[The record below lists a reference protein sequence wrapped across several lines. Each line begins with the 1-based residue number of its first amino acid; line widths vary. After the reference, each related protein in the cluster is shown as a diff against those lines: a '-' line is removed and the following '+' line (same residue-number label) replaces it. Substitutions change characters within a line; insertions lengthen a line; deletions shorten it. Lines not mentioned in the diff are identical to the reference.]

1 MKKIKLLAALMAV
14 VMTVAVVT
22 VCAQPVTASVTD
34 EEAIGF
40 TYSGEDDYEDS
51 TNHCVDW
58 ANYTIRQE
66 SNYCKDDEAFTGNLY
81 GNETFN
87 FTAPE
92 DLEIVSFKFTLYH
105 GEEGVTLDSYS
116 TFTQMECETA
126 EDDIWML
133 KGSFADASP
142 VTVKKGEPLL
152 TADIEIDVGN
162 CSYGELTGV
171 NTVVYFSV
179 DELIVK
185 TTDGYKVIIGDED
198 TTEPTTF
205 YDSTGHCE
213 DWANYNIRQDSNY
226 CKDNEAFTGNTYGSH
241 TLNFTAP
248 EDLDIVSFK
257 FTLYHEEEGVT
268 LSSYT
273 PFTAMDCKTAEDDI
287 WMLKGSFADA
297 SPVTVKK
304 GEPLLTADIEIDVEY
319 CSYGELTGVN
329 TVVYFSVDELTV
341 KTADGYKVII
351 KDMDAT
357 EPEEVTTIPADVT
370 TFPAEPTYP
379 VIATTSPEASTEPG
393 KPVIFGDANND
404 GSVDTLDAVL
414 VQKYTAERIL
424 LTAEQIYAADVNKDG
439 VADTLDA
446 ILIQQFAAGIISVF
460 P

>member
-22 VCAQPVTASVTD
+22 VCAQTVTASVTD

-171 NTVVYFSV
+171 NTTVYFSV

-226 CKDNEAFTGNTYGSH
+226 CKDNEVFTGNTYGSH

-404 GSVDTLDAVL
+404 GNVDTLDAVL

>member
-1 MKKIKLLAALMAV
+1 MKKIKLLAVLMAV

-66 SNYCKDDEAFTGNLY
+66 SNYCKDDEAFTGNSY

-126 EDDIWML
+126 DNDIWML

-142 VTVKKGEPLL
+142 VTVKKGEPFL

-162 CSYGELTGV
+162 
-171 NTVVYFSV
+171 
-179 DELIVK
+179 
-185 TTDGYKVIIGDED
+185 
-198 TTEPTTF
+198 
-205 YDSTGHCE
+205 
-213 DWANYNIRQDSNY
+213 
-226 CKDNEAFTGNTYGSH
+226 
-241 TLNFTAP
+241 
-248 EDLDIVSFK
+248 
-257 FTLYHEEEGVT
+257 
-268 LSSYT
+268 
-273 PFTAMDCKTAEDDI
+273 
-287 WMLKGSFADA
+287 
-297 SPVTVKK
+297 
-304 GEPLLTADIEIDVEY
+304 

-351 KDMDAT
+351 KDIDAT
-357 EPEEVTTIPADVT
+357 EPEEVTTVPAEVT
-370 TFPAEPTYP
+370 TFPAETTCP
-379 VIATTSPEASTEPG
+379 VVATTSPEAATEPD
-393 KPVIFGDANND
+393 KPFVFGDANND
-404 GSVDTLDAVL
+404 GDVDILDAAL
-414 VQKYTAERIL
+414 VQKFAAEKIQ

-446 ILIQQFAAGIISVF
+446 ILIQQFAADIISVF
-460 P
+460 PEKKSK